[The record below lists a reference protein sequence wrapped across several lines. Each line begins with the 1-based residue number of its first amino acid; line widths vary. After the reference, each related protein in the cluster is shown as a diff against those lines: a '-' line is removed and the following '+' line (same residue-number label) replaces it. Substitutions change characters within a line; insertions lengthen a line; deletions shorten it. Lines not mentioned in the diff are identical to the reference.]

1 LWAFSTLTAVSATQS
16 SILHRFCIDFEGFA
30 GVLSALFT
38 DFGPLRSR
46 QDAAVAPQ
54 LSAALFGFF

>member
-1 LWAFSTLTAVSATQS
+1 VGVFNSDGGVGYK
-16 SILHRFCIDFEGFA
+16 IIDFEGFA

-38 DFGPLRSR
+38 DFGPFRSR

-54 LSAALFGFF
+54 LSAALFEFL